1 MGLQRA
7 CHRFY
12 QANRS
17 RWNRP
22 RQHSPLWK
30 QACQLS
36 SQLDYNLPTDLSKP
50 VAGFLRFGVRAAQIG
65 GCYVIRGASR
75 RPTRNRP
82 TRRPAPMASFLLGGN
97 AANNL
102 LLRSYMMQ
110 AGLYR
115 QGEPPPADAGII
127 RQPEVQH
134 QADWLELG
142 ARRFEGRERHR
153 SASRRVG
160 RCQ

>member
-1 MGLQRA
+1 MAALVDEAIEPGSTVHTDGWVGYDPLKGRGFVHEISFLKGKKESTSELMPHVHRIASLLQY
-7 CHRFY
+7 H
-12 QANRS
+12 
-17 RWNRP
+17 NRP
-22 RQHSPLWK
+22 HSAGLG
-30 QACQLS
+30 
-36 SQLDYNLPTDLSKP
+36 LSKP
-50 VAGFLRFGVRAAQIG
+50 PVGFLRFGVRAAQIG

-75 RPTRNRP
+75 RPTRSRII
-82 TRRPAPMASFLLGGN
+82 
-97 AANNL
+97 
-102 LLRSYMMQ
+102 Q

-127 RQPEVQH
+127 RQQEVQH

-153 SASRRVG
+153 SASRRAG